1 MQEDKELREYRDLMK
16 PPDQFEDGFGL
27 KSVLGAIFVGMIMM
41 PGAMYMGLV
50 AGADLGPAARWVT
63 VILFLEVA
71 RRAFATISRPELF
84 VLYYMA
90 GAAISTPFS
99 GLLWNQFLVQS
110 EPAISFGIA
119 ELVPNWVAPR
129 PEVLEKRTFFHASWI
144 TPIMLLVLTQLV
156 ARIDHFGLGY
166 ALYRITSDVEKLP
179 FPMAPVHAMGVT
191 ALADSGSGK
200 ETWRWRVF
208 SIGGMIGL
216 VFGALYI
223 GLPSVTGVMF
233 RQPIQMF
240 PIPWKELTTTTEGI
254 IPAVPMGLSLDLT
267 HLLVGMVLPF
277 WAMMG
282 EFGGFLITLVANP
295 ILQSQ
300 GVLKSWEPGMETV
313 QTQFLNTVDFY
324 YSFGIGLAA
333 AIALIGFWHIF
344 AAVQKARKERREAQ
358 AANVS
363 SQSVW
368 QRLISSDVD
377 RGDIP
382 FFLSIGIYVFSTVS
396 YILIC
401 KLWLIPDFPLW
412 ILLLYGFV
420 YTPLIS
426 YVSARM
432 EGLVGQQVAIPMV
445 REGVFILSGYHG
457 VNVWFAPI
465 PEHNYA
471 PHVVQFRVV
480 ELTGTRLSSI
490 IKAEFII
497 FPVVMVAG
505 ICFAQF
511 IWRLAPIPSD
521 VYPYTQKMWELEA
534 LNRCLTYTS
543 TLGRG
548 SIFYEAFKPPVIA
561 LGAGLG
567 LGLYTILAQ
576 MGLPVM
582 LVYGLV
588 RGLGATLP
596 HIVIPHFIGAILARF
611 YFRRKFGLRWGQYGP
626 VVLAGFTCGMGLV
639 SMLALGIVFLA
650 KSVYQTNY

>member
-1 MQEDKELREYRDLMK
+1 MQEDKELREYRDLM
-16 PPDQFEDGFGL
+16 PPPKRFEEGFGL
-27 KSVLGAIFVGMIMM
+27 KAVLGAIFVGMVMM
-41 PGAMYMGLV
+41 PGAMYMSLV

-71 RRAFATISRPELF
+71 RRAFTTISRPELF

-90 GAAISTPFS
+90 GAALASPFS

-110 EPAISFGIA
+110 EPARNFGLA
-119 ELVPNWVAPR
+119 EHIPAWVAPGA
-129 PEVLEKRTFFHASWI
+129 EVLELRTFFHTGWLA
-144 TPIMLLVLTQLV
+144 PIGLLVLTQLI

-191 ALADSGSGK
+191 ALAESVTGK
-200 ETWRWRVF
+200 DTWRWRVF
-208 SIGGMIGL
+208 SIGAMIGL
-216 VFGALYI
+216 AFGTLYI
-223 GLPSVTGVMF
+223 GLPAVSGVMF
-233 RQPIQMF
+233 HQPIQML
-240 PIPWKELTTTTEGI
+240 PIPWKELTYTTEGVL
-254 IPAVPMGLSLDLT
+254 PAVPMGLSWDLT
-267 HLLVGMVLPF
+267 HVLVGMVLPF
-277 WAMMG
+277 WAMVG
-282 EFGGFLITLVANP
+282 EFGGLVITMILNP
-295 ILQSQ
+295 LLHAG

-324 YSFGIGLAA
+324 YSFGIGLAG
-333 AIALIGFWHIF
+333 AIALVGFWHVF
-344 AAVQKARKERREAQ
+344 SAVRTARKQRALDGRATSRRT
-358 AANVS
+358 
-363 SQSVW
+363 VW
-368 QRLISSDVD
+368 QRLIKPEVD

-382 FFLSIGIYVFSTVS
+382 FFVSVGIYVFSTIS

-401 KLWLIPDFPLW
+401 RLWLIPDFPLW

-432 EGLVGQQVAIPMV
+432 EGVVGQQVQIPMV

-457 VNVWFAPI
+457 ADVWFAPI

-471 PHVVQFRVV
+471 PQVVGFRTV
-480 ELTGTRLSSI
+480 ELTGTRFGSI
-490 IKAEFII
+490 VKAELVV
-497 FPVVMVAG
+497 FPVVMIAS

-511 IWRLAPIPSD
+511 IWQLAPVPSA
-521 VYPYTQKMWELEA
+521 VYPYTQKVWELEA
-534 LNRCLTYTS
+534 LNRCLTMTS
-543 TLGRG
+543 TMGQG

-567 LGLYTILAQ
+567 LGAYALLAQ

-596 HIVIPHFIGAILARF
+596 HVVLPHFLGALLGRY
-611 YFRRKFGLRWGQYGP
+611 YFRRRFGLQWGQYGP
-626 VVLAGFTCGMGLV
+626 VTLAGFTCGMGLI

-650 KSVYQTNY
+650 KSVYQASY